1 MQQVSIFFTLLEG
14 HKTLTRYGLSVAFKL
29 TLVKFVNIGIIPLIV
44 NQKFSTYFT
53 EFGLTEDAFANITL
67 QKCTEP
73 ETKKTCMHVFIQSLA
88 KHAISLAVFGALGQ

>member
-53 EFGLTEDAFANITL
+53 EFGLTEDAFANITFWIAGEVIFVFL
-67 QKCTEP
+67 EP
-73 ETKKTCMHVFIQSLA
+73 AHFI
-88 KHAISLAVFGALGQ
+88 KIFR